1 MANQVTYAKTTD
13 VTRKSTSRLGFWSA
27 VLTAVF
33 TASALA
39 IGITTPPRSGP
50 FCLDSC
56 LTYPYTD
63 AAAFVPRDYLWMY
76 PGFLLA
82 LIFVG
87 LMACIHDNASEGKKI
102 FSQLGLSFAVISAT
116 VLAIDYFIQ
125 LAVMQPALLKGETE
139 GLSLFSQYNPHGIFI
154 ALEDLGYLMMSVAFL
169 FFAMVFDGRNRI
181 ERAIRWL
188 FVTSFVLAVGS
199 LVVLSLLYGKNL
211 DYRFEVTVILI
222 NWTVLVV
229 SGVLLSVFFKRA
241 ERYGTSQLPK
251 GSGS

>member
-1 MANQVTYAKTTD
+1 MTNQVPYARMTEA
-13 VTRKSTSRLGFWSA
+13 TRKSTSQLGFWSA
-27 VLTAVF
+27 VLTALF

-39 IGITTPPRSGP
+39 IGIATPPRSGP
-50 FCLDSC
+50 FCASSC
-56 LTYPYTD
+56 VTYPYTD
-63 AAAFVPRDYLWMY
+63 VAAFVPRDYLWMY
-76 PGFLLA
+76 PGFLSA
-82 LIFVG
+82 LIFVV
-87 LMACIHDNASEGKKI
+87 LMACIHHNASGEKKI
-102 FSQLGLSFAVISAT
+102 FSQVGLSFALISGT

-154 ALEDLGYLMMSVAFL
+154 AFEDLGYLMMSIAFL
-169 FFAMVFDGRNRI
+169 FFAMVFDGHNRI

-188 FVTSFVLAVGS
+188 FIASFVLAVSS

-222 NWTVLVV
+222 NWTVLIV

-241 ERYGTSQLPK
+241 GR
-251 GSGS
+251 

>member
-1 MANQVTYAKTTD
+1 
-13 VTRKSTSRLGFWSA
+13 
-27 VLTAVF
+27 
-33 TASALA
+33 
-39 IGITTPPRSGP
+39 
-50 FCLDSC
+50 
-56 LTYPYTD
+56 
-63 AAAFVPRDYLWMY
+63 
-76 PGFLLA
+76 
-82 LIFVG
+82 
-87 LMACIHDNASEGKKI
+87 
-102 FSQLGLSFAVISAT
+102 
-116 VLAIDYFIQ
+116 
-125 LAVMQPALLKGETE
+125 MQPALLKGETE

-188 FVTSFVLAVGS
+188 FITSFVLAVGS

-241 ERYGTSQLPK
+241 GQYGTSRLPA
-251 GSGS
+251 GSSS